1 MRVLTCRLVFKAL
14 YTLTYFP
21 ISSSS
26 TSIHSSS
33 TPATPDSTTNFHIPK
48 PFLILRAL
56 SSGPRPLD
64 TIAWMSRSKSPTQLL
79 INVLF
84 SFLTFSQFS
93 SFLSDSSSS
102 FPNSFSSSNLMYMSD
117 LQALVHDPL
126 PFWISTLSLDSLIHS
141 GGISSYLHML
151 MILFFLSPGQI
162 SLLSSRLIPS
172 CLVDTSTWMF
182 YHNLNSTCS
191 RSSSPNWLF
200 LQYLPLGN
208 RLLTACS

>member
-1 MRVLTCRLVFKAL
+1 MRVLTCRLVCKAL
-14 YTLTYFP
+14 YTLTYFL

-33 TPATPDSTTNFHIPK
+33 TPATPDSTTNFHISK

-64 TIAWMSRSKSPTQLL
+64 TIARMSHSKSPTQPL

-93 SFLSDSSSS
+93 SFLSNSSS
-102 FPNSFSSSNLMYMSD
+102 FPDSFSSSSLMYMSD

-151 MILFFLSPGQI
+151 MILFLSPGQI
-162 SLLSSRLIPS
+162 SLLSSRLRPS

-182 YHNLNSTCS
+182 YHNLNSMCS

-200 LQYLPLGN
+200 LQYLPLRN
-208 RLLTACS
+208 RLLTVCS